1 MASRRVPGTGR
12 LRDDAT
18 GQALVEFALTV
29 PLFLFT
35 MLVSLQL
42 GLFIMMYFDVIQV
55 TRETARWVAVYPNTT
70 DTTIAARARELA
82 RPGMRAGAFA
92 SVTVTPSC
100 ATLVG
105 GKCASRTA
113 SEPVTVEIRYDASH
127 AVFLPTEFQLIGTVA
142 RIPAV
147 LPAYRVTVMME

>member
-1 MASRRVPGTGR
+1 M
-12 LRDDAT
+12 RDDAT

-35 MLVSLQL
+35 MLVCLQL
-42 GLFIMMYFDVIQV
+42 AIFVMMYFDVIQV

-70 DTTIAARARELA
+70 DTTVAARARELA
-82 RPGMRAGAFA
+82 RPGMDAGAFV

-100 ATLVG
+100 PTLDG
-105 GKCASRTA
+105 GGRCPSRTP
-113 SEPVTVEIRYDASH
+113 SEPVTVEIRYDVSH
-127 AVFLPTEFQLIGTVA
+127 VVFLPTEFHLVGAVA

-147 LPAYRVTVMME
+147 LPAYRATVMVE